1 MTFSISDA
9 LNVTPSANAAKTN
22 ATAEATATAQV
33 AQVIEDQPLN
43 IEQVRSTWLSLIGTF
58 AQDKRVASIFM
69 DAKLQLTDLNTVQV
83 EVINQMQAAEL
94 EARKP
99 ALTKE
104 LRQRLHNSHLT
115 LTLAVAK
122 EEYSTKA
129 YTSEERYAVLS
140 KSNQSLIDFTE
151 RLGLQLE

>member
-1 MTFSISDA
+1 MNFSISDA
-9 LNVTPSANAAKTN
+9 LNVTAPTTAAKS
-22 ATAEATATAQV
+22 ATTATTTAPTAQV
-33 AQVIEDQPLN
+33 VEDRTLN
-43 IEQVRSTWLSLIGTF
+43 IEQVRSTWLSLIGRF

-69 DAKLQLTDLNTVQV
+69 DAKLQLADEKTVQV
-83 EVINQMQAAEL
+83 QVINQMQATEL
-94 EARKP
+94 EAIKP

-104 LRQRLHNSHLT
+104 LRQLLHNSRLT
-115 LTLAVAK
+115 LTLSVAK